1 MNSINCS
8 IEYLNE
14 FISNFKTNNN
24 SLSNYLNYL
33 LENMVLAKEKFE
45 QLIENIDNKINQ
57 FSCLIEEYN
66 EKYISNCNI
75 LEGNCEEGFIQK
87 LSKKNEMILSAIKS
101 LEENIEQLLRIKSFI
116 TDKKIQIDAIDV
128 NIETNISSIT
138 YNNNEISNNLE
149 KTLLLLEKYSKRI

>member
-8 IEYLNE
+8 VEFLNE
-14 FISNFKTNNN
+14 FISNFKSNN
-24 SLSNYLNYL
+24 SFLSNYLNYL
-33 LENMVLAKEKFE
+33 LENMVFAKEKFE
-45 QLIENIDNKINQ
+45 QFIENIDNKINQ

-75 LEGNCEEGFIQK
+75 LEGNCGEEFVEK
-87 LSKKNEMILSAIKS
+87 LSKKNEIILAAIKN
-101 LEENIEQLLRIKSFI
+101 LEENIEQLLRIKNFI
-116 TDKKIQIDAIDV
+116 TDKKINIDTIDV
-128 NIETNISSIT
+128 NIKSNIASIT